1 MARYLSKSVSMTI
14 IIFIVE
20 PNSLFSFLLSVVSQG
35 QMGIQ
40 EHRML
45 HLWFRNRS
53 DDHDNK

>member
-14 IIFIVE
+14 ILFFVE
-20 PNSLFSFLLSVVSQG
+20 PNSLFSFLLYVVPQG

-40 EHRML
+40 EHCLL